1 MPSVA
6 IPTHF
11 DKVYRIVS
19 HPRFLER
26 KGLGNE
32 VPFFVDTYD
41 PADEFAVADQ
51 VRLLHDRLQHEGIP
65 TVLLPM
71 YDIVLDML
79 KDLGW
84 LQKLFD
90 MEANMP
96 KTADAGGRRAR
107 TFFTEMDKFTDVRA
121 GSRLHSEID
130 RRIEEVSGH
139 RLVLMHQLGT
149 VFPFLRT
156 HTLLNNLHS
165 LITRVPLVAFF
176 PGQYVSSDREGFYL
190 SLFGRFNGD
199 YYRAFQLE
207 DYLDRGQIRAD
218 VE

>member
-6 IPTHF
+6 INKHF

-19 HPRFLER
+19 HARFLER

-32 VPFFVDTYD
+32 VPFFVDAYN
-41 PADEFAVADQ
+41 PADEFDVAEQ
-51 VRLLHDRLQHEGIP
+51 VRVLHERLEHGGVP
-65 TVLLPM
+65 TVRLPM
-71 YDIVLDML
+71 YEIVLEML
-79 KDLGW
+79 EDAGW
-84 LQKLFD
+84 LEKLF
-90 MEANMP
+90 ELEPKMP
-96 KTADAGGRRAR
+96 KTAQMTGRRSR
-107 TFFTEMDKFTDVRA
+107 TFFTEMDKYTDVRT
-121 GSRLHSEID
+121 GSRLHEQIAKRLED
-130 RRIEEVSGH
+130 KPGR
-139 RLVLMHQLGT
+139 RLVIMHELGN

-165 LITRVPLVAFF
+165 LITEVPLVAFF
-176 PGQYVSSDREGFYL
+176 PGRYVSSDRDGFYL
-190 SLFGRFNGD
+190 SLFGKFNGD